1 VAGLVGRE
9 REVASEVAASLAALP
24 PASRDAATLERE
36 AALAVRRWFRREV
49 GPRPPVQV
57 VVLEV

>member
-1 VAGLVGRE
+1 
-9 REVASEVAASLAALP
+9 VAASLAALP